1 VRRTRHLRPLLGQA
15 SFRRLLAVRLAG
27 QFGDGVFQASLA
39 GAVLFNP
46 ERQASA
52 ADLAA
57 GFAVLLLPYSFVG
70 PFAGVLL
77 DRWWRQRVLV
87 FSNVARA
94 GMGVGVGVALF
105 GGLHGQPLYASALV
119 VLSLSRFV
127 LSALSAAL
135 PHLVSALELPTA
147 NAVSTT
153 SGAIAT
159 ALGSGL
165 AIVVRTPIGNGSHA
179 YAVVAASSALCYLA
193 AAACARGFG
202 LRDLGPDAVER
213 GQRETVAAVARGLL
227 EGGRHVRSRRPAYDA
242 LLVIGVQRL
251 GYGVTTVCALLLYRN
266 YFHNEGPLR
275 VGAGGLAQLVTAVA
289 VGGGLAALV
298 TPAAVRR
305 WGVGRWPAALLF
317 LGAVVQVTLVLSYQL
332 PLVLCAALLVG
343 LCSQGIKITVDTIV
357 QRCVDDEFR
366 GRVFALYD
374 TMFNFALVIAA
385 VLTAVVL
392 PENGR
397 SPASV
402 VVIAAG
408 YAVAAVWYL
417 RRYRTAGLQ
426 LIVASPAAQVD

>member
-15 SFRRLLAVRLAG
+15 PFRRLLAARLAG

-46 ERQASA
+46 ERQANA

-94 GMGVGVGVALF
+94 GVGVGVGVALY
-105 GGLHGQPLYASALV
+105 GGLHGDPLYASALV

-153 SGAIAT
+153 AGAIAT
-159 ALGSGL
+159 ALGSGV
-165 AIVVRTPIGNGSHA
+165 AIVVRAPIGNCTHA
-179 YAVVAASSALCYLA
+179 NAVVAASSALCYLA
-193 AAACARGFG
+193 ASACARGFG
-202 LRDLGPDAVER
+202 LRVLGPDAVER
-213 GQRETVAAVARGLL
+213 GRRQTVAAVARGLL
-227 EGGRHVRSRRPAYDA
+227 EGGRHVRARRPAYDA

-266 YFHNEGPLR
+266 YFRSEGPLR
-275 VGAGGLAQLVTAVA
+275 AGAGGLAQLVTAVA

-305 WGVGRWPAALLF
+305 LGVGRWPAALLF
-317 LGAVVQVTLVLSYQL
+317 LGAVVQVTLVLPYRL

-426 LIVASPAAQVD
+426 LIAASPAVQLD